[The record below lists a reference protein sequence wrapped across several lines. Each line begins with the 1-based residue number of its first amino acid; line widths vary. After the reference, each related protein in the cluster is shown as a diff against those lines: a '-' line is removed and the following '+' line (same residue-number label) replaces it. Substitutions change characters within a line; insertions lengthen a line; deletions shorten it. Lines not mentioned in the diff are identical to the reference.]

1 MPRRLTCGSCGFPC
15 APSDEVACHGS
26 AQRREE
32 GGKEKPARGGRAR
45 LSAVRRAPLGR
56 NPGRLQRRQRQL
68 QRRARSSCLE
78 MDDDSAG
85 NGVQSDAFICPLLAR
100 TRYAPSKR
108 LAASLYPRTPWKVPQ
123 KFSGDARYAAS
134 RAAGRAGRAPATPG
148 RVAHPGLLPSS
159 VPSLLPLQT
168 GVRSRRSHTYKTSR
182 TAQHSQTKVTRK
194 FAVLTH
200 VAGAPLRPLPSLCVL
215 RIRGRADARADAQHA
230 RCSAS
235 DVFMPAH
242 HVRR

>member
-1 MPRRLTCGSCGFPC
+1 
-15 APSDEVACHGS
+15 
-26 AQRREE
+26 
-32 GGKEKPARGGRAR
+32 
-45 LSAVRRAPLGR
+45 VRRAPLGR